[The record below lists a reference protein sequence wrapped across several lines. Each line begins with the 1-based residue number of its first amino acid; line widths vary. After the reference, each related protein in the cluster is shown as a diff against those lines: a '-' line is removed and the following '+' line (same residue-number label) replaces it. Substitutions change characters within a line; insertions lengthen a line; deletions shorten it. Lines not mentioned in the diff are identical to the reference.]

1 MTLPPSTRSPS
12 WWSYPMVWVVIA
24 GPLLVVIAGVIT
36 AWIAISGAD
45 QVVKAPAS
53 GAHERPA
60 LQGRNHAATPAKDA
74 AGAVR

>member
-1 MTLPPSTRSPS
+1 MNLPPTPRSPS

-45 QVVKAPAS
+45 QVVKAVTTS
-53 GAHERPA
+53 AHERPA
-60 LQGRNHAATPAKDA
+60 LQGRNHAATPPTGGADA
-74 AGAVR
+74 AR